1 LRLSRLGF
9 GLLAVVVLVSS
20 SSAGGRNAL
29 GFVLEL
35 APSQNG
41 TQPGVANWK
50 VGAPV
55 FVLVM
60 MINNTSRTIHYS
72 LRNSAFD
79 YEMDVRDASGRPVPE
94 SESFRKLKEQVKNSP
109 VHGRNILVTLRP
121 GETGQDAV
129 GVNGLYDLSSPGQYS
144 IQMRREV
151 PDVGKGFVQS
161 NRLELTVTL

>member
-1 LRLSRLGF
+1 LVF
-9 GLLAVVVLVSS
+9 GLLAVVVLVFS
-20 SSAGGRNAL
+20 SSAGSRK
-29 GFVLEL
+29 EL
-35 APSQNG
+35 APSQNA

-121 GETGQDAV
+121 GETGQD
-129 GVNGLYDLSSPGQYS
+129 
-144 IQMRREV
+144 R
-151 PDVGKGFVQS
+151 
-161 NRLELTVTL
+161 VTP

>member
-1 LRLSRLGF
+1 
-9 GLLAVVVLVSS
+9 
-20 SSAGGRNAL
+20 
-29 GFVLEL
+29 VLEL

-109 VHGRNILVTLRP
+109 WKKHFGYLEAR
-121 GETGQDAV
+121 G
-129 GVNGLYDLSSPGQYS
+129 NGTRCGWSQWSL
-144 IQMRREV
+144 
-151 PDVGKGFVQS
+151 
-161 NRLELTVTL
+161 